1 MRLRR
6 VAWGAALLA
15 AAVLLGVGVGLAV
28 RDAEPAQLWL
38 EMPEGPLPAGV
49 PFDVHVSADVPV
61 TFTLRYGDVVIE
73 EVAEVLQA
81 SLPAIAGRHV
91 VQVDAV
97 TAAGTATTVA
107 REVEARVAPQLRL
120 EAPAAVDVGDP
131 IAVHVV
137 RAAPGPWEAGVRS
150 VALALDGEEM
160 TVYAGYDGWWAVAPV
175 PLEAP
180 AGERALTLRAV
191 DRVGHEWVEER
202 RVAVRSN
209 PRPVEMLQ
217 LAPSV
222 LSLVTPEARVEEAN
236 ALEAAFAAVSREPRW
251 SSAFDLP
258 IDGIDTSGFG
268 VPRRYGVGG
277 AVSYHQGADLA
288 APTGTP
294 VRASNDGVVRVAG
307 FFPIK
312 GGLVVLDHGQGITS
326 LYFHQSVLEVEV
338 GDVVVRGDVIGQV
351 GSTGLS
357 TGPHLHWEVRVD
369 GVPTDPMRWVGVR
382 YPTEGRP

>member
-1 MRLRR
+1 LRR
-6 VAWGAALLA
+6 AAWGAALVA

-38 EMPEGPLPAGV
+38 EVPAGPLPAGV
-49 PFDVHVSADVPV
+49 PFEVHVSADVPV
-61 TFTLRYGDVVIE
+61 TFTLRYGDVAIE
-73 EVAEVLQA
+73 EVAEVLSA

-97 TAAGTATTVA
+97 TAAGVATTVG
-107 REVEARVAPQLRL
+107 REVEARVAPRLRL

-131 IAVHVV
+131 LAARVV
-137 RAAPGPWEAGVRS
+137 REAPAPWEAGVRS
-150 VALALDGEEM
+150 VALALDGEALP
-160 TVYAGYDGWWAVAPV
+160 VHAAYDGWWALAAM

-180 AGERALTLRAV
+180 VGERVLTLRVV
-191 DRVGHEWVEER
+191 DTVGLERVEER
-202 RVAVRSN
+202 TVAVRAN
-209 PRPVEMLQ
+209 PRPVELLQ
-217 LAPSV
+217 LAPAV

-236 ALEAAFAAVSREPRW
+236 ALEAAFAMVSREPRW
-251 SSAFDLP
+251 ASAFALP

-277 AVSYHQGADLA
+277 AVSFHQGADLA

-294 VRASNDGVVRVAG
+294 VRATNDGVVRVAG
-307 FFPIK
+307 FYPIK
-312 GGLVVLDHGQGITS
+312 GGLVVLDHGQGVTS

>member
-1 MRLRR
+1 LRR
-6 VAWGAALLA
+6 VAWGAAVVA
-15 AAVLLGVGVGLAV
+15 ASVLLGVGVGLAV
-28 RDAEPAQLWL
+28 RDAEPPELWL
-38 EMPEGPLPAGV
+38 EVPEGPLPAGQ

-61 TFTLRYGDVVIE
+61 TFTLRYGDVAIE

-91 VQVDAV
+91 VQVDAL
-97 TAAGTATTVA
+97 TAAGAAATVA
-107 REVEARVAPQLRL
+107 REVEARVAPRLRL

-137 RAAPGPWEAGVRS
+137 RDAPAPWEAGVRS
-150 VALALDGEEM
+150 VALALDGEALP
-160 TVYAGYDGWWAVAPV
+160 VHGAYDGWWALAPV

-180 AGERALTLRAV
+180 AGERALTLRVV
-191 DRVGHEWVEER
+191 DTVGLERVEER
-202 RVAVRSN
+202 TVLVRAN
-209 PRPVEMLQ
+209 PRPVQLLQ

-222 LSLVTPEARVEEAN
+222 LSLVTPEARVEEAT

-251 SSAFDLP
+251 ASAFALP

-277 AVSYHQGADLA
+277 AVSFHQGADLA
-288 APTGTP
+288 APIGTP

-307 FFPIK
+307 FYPIK
-312 GGLVVLDHGQGITS
+312 GGLVVLDHGQGVTS
-326 LYFHQSVLEVEV
+326 LYFHQSVLAVEV